1 MKKIPN
7 FSLNLTDG
15 SVFHSND
22 ADNIILFFYPK
33 ALTPGCTIEANEF
46 QDNLNKFQKL
56 NFNIIGAS
64 KDTVN
69 KNTQFAE
76 KYELKYNLGSDESDA
91 CEKLGIWIEKSMYGK
106 KYFGINRSTYIIG
119 KRGEILKIWHNVK
132 VNGHVNEVLKEIERL
147 K

>member
-22 ADNIILFFYPK
+22 VDNIILFFYPK
-33 ALTPGCTIEANEF
+33 ALTPGCTIEVNEF
-46 QDNLNKFQKL
+46 QNNLDKFQKL

-64 KDTVN
+64 KDTVK
-69 KNTQFAE
+69 KNIQFAE
-76 KYELKYNLGSDESDA
+76 KYELKYNLGSDESNA

-119 KRGEILKIWHNVK
+119 NRGDILKTWHNVK
-132 VNGHVNEVLKEIERL
+132 VNGHVNEVLKEIEKL